1 MKYINYILLV
11 VGAATAFYS
20 DTFTGYNQKTTVLVV
35 GMVLMMLGI
44 YRISRGLRSRT
55 DQSDAEENSQN
66 E

>member
-20 DTFTGYNQKTTVLVV
+20 DTFTDYNQKTTVLVV

-44 YRISRGLRSRT
+44 YRISRGLRSRSN
-55 DQSDAEENSQN
+55 QSDAEENSQN